1 MTDTHYKI
9 AEAIQKVNVT
19 ATERECIDLLT
30 FSGCET
36 EKELLLK
43 LIKVTAQYVI
53 DLKEKEYIVAYSE
66 MEKRKYSKLNRDI
79 ASEYE
84 QGYKEN
90 MKQRK
95 EAGIYPADKKISYEV
110 VKRLKD
116 EGLTQEQVADKLGI
130 SRSTV
135 CRKLKEA
142 KEKGFE
148 NKPLIKMGWK

>member
-66 MEKRKYSKLNRDI
+66 MEKRKYSQMNRDI
-79 ASEYE
+79 ASEYK
-84 QGYKEN
+84 QDYKEN

-95 EAGIYPADKKISYEV
+95 EAGIYPADKKISCEV

-116 EGLTQEQVADKLGI
+116 EGLTQEQVAERLGI

-142 KEKGFE
+142 KDKGF
-148 NKPLIKMGWK
+148 NNSPQIKWSYK

>member
-9 AEAIQKVNVT
+9 AEAVRKVNVT
-19 ATERECIDLLT
+19 ATERECTDLIT

-36 EKELLLK
+36 EKEMLMK
-43 LIKVTAQYVI
+43 LIKVTSDYVI
-53 DLKEKEYIVAYSE
+53 KLEHVEFRCRLLNKEKDRYYELY
-66 MEKRKYSKLNRDI
+66 RKNCLKQAINYTDS
-79 ASEYE
+79 
-84 QGYKEN
+84 
-90 MKQRK
+90 MKQCK
-95 EAGIYPADKKISYEV
+95 EAGIYPADKKISCEV

-148 NKPLIKMGWK
+148 NKPQMKWGWK